1 MVRDILKEIT
11 TPNSIYDEIIDNVIR
26 PNFQLKPELI
36 SELAISF
43 LENEKKVNEVIKQ
56 GYFLYYFIRAVK
68 NNVHSNT
75 SPFYKN
81 TVIKDT
87 IYYDNIEII
96 DDEEQIDDKMD
107 DEEKYILIDKFYT
120 KIPKTYIQEFFW
132 QEYYTKG
139 KTYRQIANEN
149 ENVFSH
155 CLVFHEVSKI
165 KKILKQHIESK
176 K

>member
-1 MVRDILKEIT
+1 MVRDILTEIT

-96 DDEEQIDDKMD
+96 DDSEQIDDKMD
-107 DEEKYILIDKFYT
+107 DEEKYLLIDKFYT